1 MKKLEKLLNKIVGDL
16 RADELLKILV
26 IILLGLLYTGIGI
39 LTATDGYYLMLAIAV
54 FYLVWF
60 IAEYVIKKV
69 FLKKLDDYLIKTPK
83 ATVLIYVIICVIV
96 IALSVEHFIGVILS
110 AILAFVVA
118 DVFKN
123 IKYTD

>member
-16 RADELLKILV
+16 RPDELLKILV
-26 IILLGLLYTGIGI
+26 LIVASLLCTGIGI
-39 LTATDGYYLMLAIAV
+39 LIAIDGYYLTLAIAV

-83 ATVLIYVIICVIV
+83 ATVLIYVIISVIV

-118 DVFKN
+118 DFFKN
-123 IKYTD
+123 IKCVD

>member
-83 ATVLIYVIICVIV
+83 ATVLIYVII
-96 IALSVEHFIGVILS
+96 EILPPGCQGYS
-110 AILAFVVA
+110 GI
-118 DVFKN
+118 
-123 IKYTD
+123 

>member
-16 RADELLKILV
+16 RQDELLKILV
-26 IILLGLLYTGIGI
+26 LIVAGLLCMGIGI
-39 LTATDGYYLMLAIAV
+39 LTAIYGYYLILAISV

>member
-16 RADELLKILV
+16 RPDELLKILV
-26 IILLGLLYTGIGI
+26 LIVASLLCTGIGI
-39 LTATDGYYLMLAIAV
+39 LIAIDGYYLTLAIAV

-69 FLKKLDDYLIKTPK
+69 FFKKLDDYLIKTPK
-83 ATVLIYVIICVIV
+83 ATVLIYVIISVIV

-118 DVFKN
+118 DFFKN
-123 IKYTD
+123 IKCVD

>member
-16 RADELLKILV
+16 RQDELLKILV
-26 IILLGLLYTGIGI
+26 LIVAGLLYMGIGI
-39 LTATDGYYLMLAIAV
+39 LTAIYGYYLILAISV

>member
-16 RADELLKILV
+16 RPDELLKILV
-26 IILLGLLYTGIGI
+26 LIVAGLLCMGIGI
-39 LTATDGYYLMLAIAV
+39 LTAIYGYYLILAIAV

-69 FLKKLDDYLIKTPK
+69 FFKKLDDYLIKTPK

-118 DVFKN
+118 DFFKN
-123 IKYTD
+123 IKYED